1 MPQEPPVSLWATQH
15 FGDEAREIRQ
25 LVADA
30 LAQSQSRAVMIQHMS
45 GLPGKQPFGG
55 MWPKTHQEMEN
66 KLRAIPGARR
76 FHPPKAPYNL
86 MVVNNRLLLP
96 FRHADTISKPLT
108 KAKLKTKVA
117 KELSAVLAA
126 AAPAADL
133 FSFLGSDAGALEAP
147 ALNRPELLHLD
158 PQTKVI
164 YVPFVSHAHS
174 GLIKAWWG
182 EAGMRPD
189 GTLIWGP
196 ELEELP
202 AGQVTDVDTESVL
215 ISEQERTIPSPRFY
229 EGDLPPL
236 GFPNESGDVA
246 Q

>member
-1 MPQEPPVSLWATQH
+1 MVT
-15 FGDEAREIRQ
+15 
-25 LVADA
+25 
-30 LAQSQSRAVMIQHMS
+30 
-45 GLPGKQPFGG
+45 
-55 MWPKTHQEMEN
+55 
-66 KLRAIPGARR
+66 KLSAIPGARR

-86 MVVNNRLLLP
+86 MVVNNRLFLP
-96 FRHADTISKPLT
+96 FRHADTVSKPIS

-117 KELSAVLAA
+117 KELSAILTA

-147 ALNRPELLHLD
+147 VLNRPELLHLD

-182 EAGMRPD
+182 EANVRPD
-189 GTLIWGP
+189 GSLIWSP
-196 ELEELP
+196 DPEELP
-202 AGQVTDVDTESVL
+202 AGHVTIVDAE
-215 ISEQERTIPSPRFY
+215 ISSDSMNSTVASSPRFD
-229 EGDLPPL
+229 EGELPSL
-236 GFPNESGDVA
+236 GFPNESGDIA